1 MNFNTNPANNFGF
14 NNQGFGGMNP
24 LQIATQNLFQEFDI
38 AFHCYQQQDSQ
49 EADKCLIRANA
60 AAKILSDNMSPIDYG
75 IYKVIREEI
84 ETTVKITKVS
94 SYLNKE
100 QIQQAA
106 VAIESCDASCQ
117 QLWTSYQAIHPNF
130 RLNQEF
136 SSVLSI
142 IKNNYIFLKILIKA
156 NQILI
161 QAELRKKENLFIDE
175 VKVFQEIATVLRTIN
190 EESLEIDYMN
200 YYISYPG
207 YLNRMADTFDIKIEN
222 IKEKRKTIQ
231 YIQPYKKNIFIVH
244 GHNHDILD
252 DLETHLI
259 KTYDIRPIILTQQPD
274 EGKTIIEKF
283 EHYGKDCAFAFVLVS
298 PDDLVEKNGK
308 QYYQGRPNVLFE
320 LGWFYGRYGR
330 NKVRIIKQKDTQMPS
345 DLNGIIAFNFQ
356 SSIKDVLDKIKIDLT
371 ENGLLEA
378 SN

>member
-1 MNFNTNPANNFGF
+1 
-14 NNQGFGGMNP
+14 
-24 LQIATQNLFQEFDI
+24 
-38 AFHCYQQQDSQ
+38 
-49 EADKCLIRANA
+49 
-60 AAKILSDNMSPIDYG
+60 
-75 IYKVIREEI
+75 
-84 ETTVKITKVS
+84 
-94 SYLNKE
+94 
-100 QIQQAA
+100 
-106 VAIESCDASCQ
+106 
-117 QLWTSYQAIHPNF
+117 
-130 RLNQEF
+130 
-136 SSVLSI
+136 
-142 IKNNYIFLKILIKA
+142 
-156 NQILI
+156 
-161 QAELRKKENLFIDE
+161 
-175 VKVFQEIATVLRTIN
+175 
-190 EESLEIDYMN
+190 MN

-320 LGWFYGRYGR
+320 LGWLYGRYGR